1 MQSWNFSQSTYID
14 STQHHHVS
22 TSSLHK
28 DDADDADWSL
38 SGSSIIIKINQHHHY
53 QWWCLHL
60 CVFQLLWG
68 YYNDVILSLRI
79 TVLLGLHSHVIRVPH
94 HGLSTAI
101 LMEFNHRYFIIQE
114 CLLICKL
121 SSLLPLLLIYPLL
134 HDIRNDHLH
143 GNQLD
148 FLIGDDLPCEP
159 MRLSAYTRDC

>member
-1 MQSWNFSQSTYID
+1 MLADHYQSAA
-14 STQHHHVS
+14 
-22 TSSLHK
+22 SS
-28 DDADDADWSL
+28 SI
-38 SGSSIIIKINQHHHY
+38 SIIIISDDA
-53 QWWCLHL
+53 CIR
-60 CVFQLLWG
+60 V
-68 YYNDVILSLRI
+68 YYNHGFVRLLSRCD
-79 TVLLGLHSHVIRVPH
+79 TVKCYRLGYHRHSIRVPH

-121 SSLLPLLLIYPLL
+121 SSLLPLLLIYHLL
-134 HDIRNDHLH
+134 HIIRNDHLH